1 MVKKI
6 ATGCFISGILLG
18 CTFFA
23 QPEKMPK
30 PEAEAEAVWKYITDT
45 HPFETW
51 PFWPDHQGT
60 YNSKGPHAPKH
71 KIYVNKQALDSKKP
85 PLQNGSMVVKYNLS
99 PADEVK
105 AVTIMYK
112 VKGYN
117 PAAGDWFWAQ
127 YSPTGEVQEAG
138 KPENCIA
145 CHSDKAGNDYILVHK
160 FDK

>member
-1 MVKKI
+1 MLRKI
-6 ATGCFISGILLG
+6 STGCFVGSILLG
-18 CTFFA
+18 CTFFP
-23 QPEKMPK
+23 QLGEMPK

-51 PFWPDHQGT
+51 SFWPDHQGM
-60 YNSKGPHAPKH
+60 YNSKGPHGPKH
-71 KIYVNKQALDSKKP
+71 KIYVNQLALDSKQP

-138 KPENCIA
+138 RPEKCIA
-145 CHSDKAGNDYILVHK
+145 CHTENAANDYIKVHK
-160 FDK
+160 FAK